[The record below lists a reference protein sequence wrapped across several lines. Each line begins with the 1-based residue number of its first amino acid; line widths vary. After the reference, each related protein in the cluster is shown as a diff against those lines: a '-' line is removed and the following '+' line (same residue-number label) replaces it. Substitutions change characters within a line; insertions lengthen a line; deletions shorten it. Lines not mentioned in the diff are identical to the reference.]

1 MYCIVYVFL
10 YKFQKSIIFRS
21 NPGTPTQPRRPDFIG
36 LNQQQQQQLSNPQNP
51 TQSYY
56 EYTTNVGPAS
66 SSSAAAGAAGLPP
79 QHPQLPTI
87 QQQQQM
93 LMQQQRAIMQQQQQG
108 KNQIWKR
115 QFFFKWYHKLKIY
128 LKFNS
133 KQVKKRS
140 DDAIPYSSY
149 VYKRNCLISSC

>member
-36 LNQQQQQQLSNPQNP
+36 LNQQQQLSNPQNP

-108 KNQIWKR
+108 KNQIWKI
-115 QFFFKWYHKLKIY
+115 QFFSNGII
-128 LKFNS
+128 
-133 KQVKKRS
+133 KQKS
-140 DDAIPYSSY
+140 I
-149 VYKRNCLISSC
+149 